1 MPSADSDLKAIL
13 RYRTFT
19 GKMDRFMFVDSLKS
33 LVRSVDKPV
42 IIIADRASCASGK
55 IYTRICGT
63 IAENTRLALAARILP

>member
-1 MPSADSDLKAIL
+1 
-13 RYRTFT
+13 
-19 GKMDRFMFVDSLKS
+19 MFVDSLKS

>member
-13 RYRTFT
+13 RYRTIT

-42 IIIADRASCASGK
+42 IIIADRASGK

-63 IAENTRLALAARILP
+63 KAENTRLVLAARILP